1 MAKAVLAVLASVV
14 CASLWR
20 VRVLVVEGVK
30 ALGVKVVDLPVLIAL
45 AASHATEG
53 GIGREG
59 GREGGGERGRFL
71 GMARWEGQDVEEV

>member
-1 MAKAVLAVLASVV
+1 MAKAVLAVLTSVV

-45 AASHATEG
+45 ATSHATEG
-53 GIGREG
+53 GREG
-59 GREGGGERGRFL
+59 GRHS
-71 GMARWEGQDVEEV
+71 